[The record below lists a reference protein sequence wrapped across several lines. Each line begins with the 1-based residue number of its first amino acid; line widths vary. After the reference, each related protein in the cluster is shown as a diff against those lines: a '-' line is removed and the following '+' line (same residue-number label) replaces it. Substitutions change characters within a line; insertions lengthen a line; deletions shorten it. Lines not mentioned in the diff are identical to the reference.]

1 MKKEKTQGE
10 FSEPLCRAQNLLVC
24 CLTDHNI
31 LGPEVAI
38 ISVKTSPA
46 ANRYF
51 IDIWIASFTKI
62 NFQHNQQTL
71 KKKYKI
77 KPGLLQIMVQL
88 TTTVRATPLLSPPF
102 KTNLG
107 SADENARTVSV
118 ISLLCCAFHSR
129 CTRGLWAG

>member
-10 FSEPLCRAQNLLVC
+10 FSEPLCRAQSLFVC

-46 ANRYF
+46 ANGYF

-71 KKKYKI
+71 KKKDRL
-77 KPGLLQIMVQL
+77 KPGLLQIVVQL
-88 TTTVRATPLLSPPF
+88 TPTVPGYSLIIT
-102 KTNLG
+102 
-107 SADENARTVSV
+107 SV
-118 ISLLCCAFHSR
+118 
-129 CTRGLWAG
+129 